1 MIIYIVG
8 ISCVGKTTI
17 GKMLADK
24 IGFTFFDLN
33 EEIEKYYKKPI
44 KRIQDESF
52 VMDEFRDKASVVLDR
67 LFSKSTDTNTVIA
80 GTPAGLKFAYLRVYK
95 KHKAKKDL
103 FSIYIKD
110 SPENI
115 LNRLTFYDMDSN
127 PITVEMDPFREILYL
142 KELKADYNYFKS
154 SYQRAD
160 LEINIENIPLKDL
173 PDLIVKELQKHKIVE
188 TANIQSE
195 QSR

>member
-67 LFSKSTDTNTVIA
+67 LFLN
-80 GTPAGLKFAYLRVYK
+80 LL
-95 KHKAKKDL
+95 
-103 FSIYIKD
+103 
-110 SPENI
+110 I
-115 LNRLTFYDMDSN
+115 LIQL
-127 PITVEMDPFREILYL
+127 
-142 KELKADYNYFKS
+142 
-154 SYQRAD
+154 
-160 LEINIENIPLKDL
+160 L
-173 PDLIVKELQKHKIVE
+173 PVHRQG
-188 TANIQSE
+188 
-195 QSR
+195 

>member
-1 MIIYIVG
+1 
-8 ISCVGKTTI
+8 
-17 GKMLADK
+17 
-24 IGFTFFDLN
+24 
-33 EEIEKYYKKPI
+33 
-44 KRIQDESF
+44 
-52 VMDEFRDKASVVLDR
+52 
-67 LFSKSTDTNTVIA
+67 
-80 GTPAGLKFAYLRVYK
+80 
-95 KHKAKKDL
+95 
-103 FSIYIKD
+103 
-110 SPENI
+110 
-115 LNRLTFYDMDSN
+115 MDSN

-173 PDLIVKELQKHKIVE
+173 PDLFIKELQKHKIVE